1 VNGALRNPRPPP
13 SPIAKLFLGSGV
25 LKEYARMKYLV
36 IADFR
41 CKPGMARRMAELF
54 EDALPVTRSFQGCRS
69 IAVYY
74 EERTLTFTLLED
86 WDSLEE
92 YEAYLSFRE
101 DTGIQTQLDPLLD
114 GGWAGVKASVKRLG
128 KIQPL

>member
-1 VNGALRNPRPPP
+1 
-13 SPIAKLFLGSGV
+13 
-25 LKEYARMKYLV
+25 MKYLV
-36 IADFR
+36 TADFR
-41 CKPGMARRMAELF
+41 CKPGMARRMAEFF
-54 EDALPVTRSFQGCRS
+54 EDALPVSRSFQGCRS

-74 EERTLTFTLLED
+74 EERTQTFTLLED

-114 GGWAGVKASVKRLG
+114 GGWAEVKASVKRLG

>member
-1 VNGALRNPRPPP
+1 
-13 SPIAKLFLGSGV
+13 
-25 LKEYARMKYLV
+25 MKYLV

-74 EERTLTFTLLED
+74 EERTQTFTLLED
-86 WDSLEE
+86 WDSSRNTRPTSPFEKIRE
-92 YEAYLSFRE
+92 SRHCLSPSL
-101 DTGIQTQLDPLLD
+101 TGD
-114 GGWAGVKASVKRLG
+114 GPG
-128 KIQPL
+128 

>member
-1 VNGALRNPRPPP
+1 
-13 SPIAKLFLGSGV
+13 
-25 LKEYARMKYLV
+25 MKYLV

-41 CKPGMARRMAELF
+41 CKPGMARRMAEFF
-54 EDALPVTRSFQGCRS
+54 EDALPVSRSFHGCRS

-74 EERTLTFTLLED
+74 EERTQTFTLLED

-101 DTGIQTQLDPLLD
+101 DTGLQTQLDPLLD

>member
-1 VNGALRNPRPPP
+1 MV
-13 SPIAKLFLGSGV
+13 
-25 LKEYARMKYLV
+25 
-36 IADFR
+36 
-41 CKPGMARRMAELF
+41 RRMAELF

-114 GGWAGVKASVKRLG
+114 GGWAGVKAGVKRLG

>member
-1 VNGALRNPRPPP
+1 
-13 SPIAKLFLGSGV
+13 
-25 LKEYARMKYLV
+25 MKYLV
-36 IADFR
+36 VADFR
-41 CKPGMARRMAELF
+41 CKPGMVRGMAELF

-92 YEAYLSFRE
+92 YDAYLSFRE

>member
-1 VNGALRNPRPPP
+1 
-13 SPIAKLFLGSGV
+13 
-25 LKEYARMKYLV
+25 MKYLV

-41 CKPGMARRMAELF
+41 CKPGMAQRMAELF
-54 EDALPVTRSFQGCRS
+54 VDLLPVTRSFRGCRS

-74 EERTLTFTLLED
+74 EERTQTFTLLED
-86 WDSLEE
+86 WDSLKE

-114 GGWAGVKASVKRLG
+114 GGWAGVRSSVKRLG

>member
-1 VNGALRNPRPPP
+1 
-13 SPIAKLFLGSGV
+13 
-25 LKEYARMKYLV
+25 MKYLV

-41 CKPGMARRMAELF
+41 CKPGMAQRMADLF
-54 EDALPVTRSFQGCRS
+54 VDLLPVTRSFQGCRS

-74 EERTLTFTLLED
+74 EERTQTFTLLED
-86 WDSLEE
+86 WDSLKE

-114 GGWAGVKASVKRLG
+114 GGWAGVRFSVKRLG
-128 KIQPL
+128 RIQPL

>member
-1 VNGALRNPRPPP
+1 MGVV
-13 SPIAKLFLGSGV
+13 AKEL
-25 LKEYARMKYLV
+25 ERMKYLV
-36 IADFR
+36 VADFR
-41 CKPGMARRMAELF
+41 CKPGMVRRMAELF

>member
-1 VNGALRNPRPPP
+1 
-13 SPIAKLFLGSGV
+13 
-25 LKEYARMKYLV
+25 MKYLV
-36 IADFR
+36 VADFR
-41 CKPGMARRMAELF
+41 CKPGMVRHMAELF

-101 DTGIQTQLDPLLD
+101 DTGLQTQLDPLLD